1 MAVVDSI
8 LDLIGNTP
16 MVRLQRVVPRSGA
29 EIYVKLEYLNPSGSY
44 KDRIALEMIRAA
56 EAEGRLR
63 SGYTIIDASTGNTGT
78 ALSFVGTRLG
88 YRVEIYMPE
97 GMTRERI
104 RIMESYGAKVH
115 EIKLDSGLG
124 DGSVAGAEVEIG
136 TRLRCLE
143 VERGNPRVW
152 WARQFSNPAN
162 VKAHVKTG
170 EEILRQMDG
179 RVDAF
184 IASIGVGG
192 ALYGVAKALK
202 ERLPGVKIIG
212 LEPASARYPIS
223 EGFKTIPG
231 ASPEVAGGIIAEMM
245 DSGLIDDV
253 VKVSNED
260 AVATSDRLVR
270 EEGLFCGISSGA
282 NVFYSIRVA
291 EELGRGK
298 RVATVLPD
306 HRDRYLSEKKYTT

>member
-1 MAVVDSI
+1 
-8 LDLIGNTP
+8 
-16 MVRLQRVVPRSGA
+16 
-29 EIYVKLEYLNPSGSY
+29 
-44 KDRIALEMIRAA
+44 
-56 EAEGRLR
+56 
-63 SGYTIIDASTGNTGT
+63 
-78 ALSFVGTRLG
+78 
-88 YRVEIYMPE
+88 MPE

-104 RIMESYGAKVH
+104 MIMESYGAKVH
-115 EIKLDSGLG
+115 EIKLDSGPG

-162 VKAHVKTG
+162 VKAHVRTG
-170 EEILRQMDG
+170 EEILEQMDG

-184 IASIGVGG
+184 VASIGVGG

-202 ERLPGVKIIG
+202 RKLPNVRIIG

-245 DSGLIDDV
+245 DSGLIDEV

-270 EEGLFCGISSGA
+270 EEGLFCGMSSGA
-282 NVFYSIRVA
+282 NVFYSVKVA

-306 HRDRYLSEKKYTT
+306 HRDRYLSEKRYTT

>member
-1 MAVVDSI
+1 
-8 LDLIGNTP
+8 
-16 MVRLQRVVPRSGA
+16 
-29 EIYVKLEYLNPSGSY
+29 
-44 KDRIALEMIRAA
+44 
-56 EAEGRLR
+56 
-63 SGYTIIDASTGNTGT
+63 
-78 ALSFVGTRLG
+78 
-88 YRVEIYMPE
+88 
-97 GMTRERI
+97 
-104 RIMESYGAKVH
+104 
-115 EIKLDSGLG
+115 
-124 DGSVAGAEVEIG
+124 VAGAEVEIG

-245 DSGLIDDV
+245 DSGLIDEV

-282 NVFYSIRVA
+282 NVFYSIKLA